1 MDGIWMVYGWY
12 MDGMWMVYGW
22 YMDDIWMVYGW
33 YMDGI
38 WMVYG
43 IIKWFPFVWATGLHL
58 FDASSI
64 VNRCKYSK

>member
-1 MDGIWMVYGWY
+1 MDG
-12 MDGMWMVYGW
+12 
-22 YMDDIWMVYGW
+22 IWMVYGW

-43 IIKWFPFVWATGLHL
+43 WKWFPFVWATRLHL

-64 VNRCKYSK
+64 VNICKYSK